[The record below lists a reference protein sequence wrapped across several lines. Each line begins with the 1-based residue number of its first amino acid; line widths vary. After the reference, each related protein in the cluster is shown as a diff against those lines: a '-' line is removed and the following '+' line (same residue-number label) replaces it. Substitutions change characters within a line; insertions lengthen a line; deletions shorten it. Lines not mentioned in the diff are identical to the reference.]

1 MAVKLLVDSSSDIS
15 REEADALGIDMI
27 PMSIS
32 FDGEE
37 YWDGVDL
44 TKREFFEKLIESR
57 ELPKTSQINM
67 FRFEERMQAL
77 TEDGND
83 VVAITLSSKLS
94 GTYANAVQAAETF
107 GGKVHVVDSLNA
119 SAGERILVQHALRLM
134 KEGMSAEE
142 LVKRLEEARGRIK
155 FIALLDTLEY
165 LQKGGRVSAI
175 TAMTGTALHIKP
187 VVSVVDGEVKSIG
200 KAIGSRKG
208 NNLLMQ
214 TIGKSGGIDFD
225 MPYAA
230 VFSGLEDSLLQKYL
244 EDSAALW
251 QDEMEH
257 VPSYCIGSTIGT
269 HIGPGA
275 IGVAFFAKDI

>member
-15 REEADALGIDMI
+15 REEAGALGIDMI

-57 ELPKTSQINM
+57 ELPKTSQINT

-77 TEDGND
+77 TEDGSE

-94 GTYANAVQAAETF
+94 GTYANAVQAAEAF
-107 GGKVHVVDSLNA
+107 GGKVYVVDSLNA
-119 SAGERILVQHALRLM
+119 SAGERILVEYALRLM
-134 KEGMSAEE
+134 GEGMSAGEIAG
-142 LVKRLEEARGRIK
+142 RLEEARGRIK

-165 LQKGGRVSAI
+165 LQKGGRVSAL
-175 TAMTGTALHIKP
+175 TAVTGTALHIKP
-187 VVSVVDGEVKSIG
+187 VIAVADGEVKSIG

-214 TIGKSGGIDFD
+214 TIDKTGGIDFH
-225 MPYAA
+225 MPYAT

-244 EDSAALW
+244 EDSAAVW
-251 QDEMEH
+251 QGETDH
-257 VPSYCIGSTIGT
+257 VPSCCIGSTIGT

-275 IGVAFFAKDI
+275 IGVAFFAKSV